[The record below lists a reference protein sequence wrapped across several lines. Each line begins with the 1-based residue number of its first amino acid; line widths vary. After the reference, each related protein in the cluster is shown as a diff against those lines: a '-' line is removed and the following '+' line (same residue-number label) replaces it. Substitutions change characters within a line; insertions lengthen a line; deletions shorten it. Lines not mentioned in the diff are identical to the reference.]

1 MDEEEDVGCH
11 REYYRSF
18 HINCGG
24 QDVKNGK
31 ILYEGDQD
39 SGSNAASRSYYRS
52 GSNWGFSS
60 TEDFMVVSMLEG
72 QTSIPEVTSDPSIYG
87 DDLYSKRVKGH
98 YQQVTDQS
106 LNNTQDLFPPS
117 DKSWIGNS
125 STSAPDL
132 YLINPKSVS
141 LNLRETSSL
150 I

>member
-1 MDEEEDVGCH
+1 
-11 REYYRSF
+11 
-18 HINCGG
+18 
-24 QDVKNGK
+24 
-31 ILYEGDQD
+31 
-39 SGSNAASRSYYRS
+39 
-52 GSNWGFSS
+52 
-60 TEDFMVVSMLEG
+60 MLEG